1 MLKNLV
7 FDFGKVLVEC
17 DQKELLRE
25 CAGSEEAARE
35 IQEIIWKNTDWR
47 NTGIG
52 LVSCEDAIDRL
63 CELNPEKANVI
74 RTFLPMRAN
83 AMIISPQTDDCLRRL
98 KAAGYHLYY
107 ITNTNAIDFDA
118 NMRNNVVLQEFEGG
132 LASHLVQMNKPDHR
146 IFQLLLDRYG
156 LKAEE
161 CLFVDDLLDN
171 VKAAEELGFHGLNF
185 LNGPEGLE
193 EALRTVEEVAQR
205 LG

>member
-17 DQKELLRE
+17 DQEDLLRE

-35 IQEIIWKNTDWR
+35 VKDIIWKNQDWR

-63 CELNPEKANVI
+63 CELHPEKADVI

-83 AMIISPQTDDCLRRL
+83 AMIISPQTEDCLRRL
-98 KAAGYHLYY
+98 KAAGYRMYY

-118 NMRNNVVLQEFEGG
+118 NMHNNVVLHDFDGG
-132 LASHLVQMNKPDHR
+132 LASHLVQMNKPDRR

-161 CLFVDDLLDN
+161 CLFVDDMLEN

-185 LNGPEGLE
+185 TNGPEGLE
-193 EALRTVEEVAQR
+193 AVLCTVEEIAKR
-205 LG
+205 LA